1 MTDSY
6 SSLVAVLSASGQW
19 WSRLRKRLDTQDTP
33 ITSLLMQTVV
43 EKGDKTNEGELITAV
58 TLPFFRIIEA
68 ILKDPNIAYQMTPR
82 MWEEMVAGIHERSG
96 LFDEVILTPTS
107 GDHGRDVIAIKR
119 GIYSLRIIDQVKA
132 YKPGHVVTA
141 DEIRS
146 TLGVLHGENTNKA
159 IVTTTSRFSPLI
171 MEDPAIKGHFPY
183 RLELRDGDMLRK
195 ILIELSNKKG

>member
-6 SSLVAVLSASGQW
+6 SSLVAVLSASDQW
-19 WSRLRKRLDTQDTP
+19 WSRLRKRFDTQNTP
-33 ITSLLMQTVV
+33 ITSLLMQAVV

-96 LFDEVILTPTS
+96 LFDEVILTPRS

-132 YKPGHVVTA
+132 YNPGHVVTA

-146 TLGVLHGENTNKA
+146 TIGVLHGENTNKA

-171 MEDPAIKGHFPY
+171 MKDPAIKDHVPY

-195 ILIELSNKKG
+195 ILIELSNKK